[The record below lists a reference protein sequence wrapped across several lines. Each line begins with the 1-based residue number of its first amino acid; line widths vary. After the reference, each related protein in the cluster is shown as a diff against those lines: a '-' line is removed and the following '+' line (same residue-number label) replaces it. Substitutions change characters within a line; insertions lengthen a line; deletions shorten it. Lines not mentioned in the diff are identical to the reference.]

1 MRNNME
7 ELKPKY
13 NLLTAICLVVGI
25 VVGTGIFFK
34 ASGVLI
40 EVNGNLTLATLA
52 WVIGGLV
59 MLISSLNFANF
70 SLKYGNINSMP
81 DFARVTVSNNYG
93 FLVGVFVKYIYFPA
107 MTATISFVVGM
118 YFCEACGLTGGSFPF
133 NFYVFLFA
141 FIFLLLLS
149 LTNLYAPLIAS
160 KIQIST
166 TIIKLIPL
174 LLMGIGGLVIGLVK
188 GTLATNFNYITPTQ
202 TGKGFFAAICVTAF
216 SYEGWICA
224 TNVGAEIKNRNRNL
238 PIALLFGT
246 IIVMIIYILYNL
258 GISGAIGTEEML
270 NYVSDSEMV
279 KMAFANLFG
288 NTFSKILIFIVVISA
303 IGTLNGIIMANSR
316 ASYALAINK
325 HGILQDKM
333 VSLTKK
339 TNVPFYSS
347 IVGFILA
354 VLWLAYYYLSQ
365 TNSLSKGIGFP
376 FDSSEL
382 PIITAYTLYIPMYIF
397 FIIKNKDLNIFKR
410 FIIPILGIIAALVMI
425 VASIYR
431 HQINVLYYLI
441 FFMAVIGLA
450 YLVVYLARKRRGKV
464 MKEALKE

>member
-59 MLISSLNFANF
+59 MLISSFNFANF

-188 GTLATNFNYITPTQ
+188 GTLATNFNYITSTQ

-270 NYVSDSEMV
+270 NCVSDSERV

-288 NTFSKILIFIVVISA
+288 SSIARILIVIVLISA
-303 IGTLNGIIMANSR
+303 IGTLNGLIMGNSR
-316 ASYALAINK
+316 TSYALAINE
-325 HGILQDKM
+325 HGLWPHKM
-333 VSLTKK
+333 NAVNKA
-339 TNVPFYSS
+339 NVPLFST
-347 IVGFILA
+347 IMGFILA
-354 VLWLAYYYLSQ
+354 SLWLLYYYFSQ
-365 TNSLSKGIGFP
+365 TNSLANGTGFP

-382 PIITAYTLYIPMYIF
+382 PIITTYLLYIPIYICF
-397 FIIKNKDLNIFKR
+397 ARKNVR
-410 FIIPILGIIAALVMI
+410 MILEVKNEKKQYNRINHFYFNYYFSCCWN
-425 VASIYR
+425 SIYD
-431 HQINVLYYLI
+431 
-441 FFMAVIGLA
+441 
-450 YLVVYLARKRRGKV
+450 
-464 MKEALKE
+464 

>member
-1 MRNNME
+1 ME

-34 ASGVLI
+34 ASGVLA

-52 WVIGGLV
+52 WIIGGFV
-59 MLISSLNFANF
+59 MLISSFNFANF
-70 SLKYGNINSMP
+70 SLKYGDIHSMP

-141 FIFLLLLS
+141 FIFLFLLS
-149 LTNLYAPLIAS
+149 LTSLLAPYIAS
-160 KIQIST
+160 KIQVST
-166 TIIKLIPL
+166 TVIKLIPL
-174 LLMGIGGLVIGLVK
+174 LLMGIGGLIIGLVR
-188 GTLATNFNYITPTQ
+188 GTLTENFSYTTPTN
-202 TGKGFFAAICVTAF
+202 TGKGFLAAICVTCF

-224 TNVGAEIKNRNRNL
+224 TNIGAEIKNRKKNL
-238 PIALLFGT
+238 PIALLIGT
-246 IIVMIIYILYNL
+246 TIVMIIYILYNL
-258 GISGAIGTEEML
+258 GISGAIGTEEL
-270 NYVSDSEMV
+270 LGLSSDSERV
-279 KMAFANLFG
+279 KVAFANLFG
-288 NTFSKILIFIVVISA
+288 NTFSQILIFVVVISA
-303 IGTLNGIIMANSR
+303 IGTLNGIVMANSR
-316 ASYALAINK
+316 AAYALAINR
-325 HGILQDKM
+325 HGIFQDKM
-333 VSLTKK
+333 TTLTKK
-339 TNVPFYSS
+339 TNVPLISS
-347 IVGFILA
+347 IMGFILA

-365 TNSLSKGIGFP
+365 TNSLSNGIGFP

-382 PIITAYTLYIPMYIF
+382 PIITAYTLYIPMYISF
-397 FIIKNKDLNIFKR
+397 MIKNKDLNIFKR
-410 FIIPILGIIAALVMI
+410 FVLPILGIIAALVMI

-441 FFMAVIGLA
+441 FFTFVIGLA
-450 YLVVYLARKRRGKV
+450 YLVVYLAKRRREKAV
-464 MKEALKE
+464 KKNIK